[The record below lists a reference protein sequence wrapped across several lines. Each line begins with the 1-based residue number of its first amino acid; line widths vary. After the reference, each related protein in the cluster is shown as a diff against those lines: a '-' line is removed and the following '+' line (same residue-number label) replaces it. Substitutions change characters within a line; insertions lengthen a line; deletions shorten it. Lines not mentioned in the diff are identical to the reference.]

1 MISIIIPTRNEA
13 RSLPATLAAIRA
25 AAGAT
30 RHEVVVVDAASEDE
44 TIAIAEENGARIIA
58 RATPQRAAQM
68 NVGAENAR
76 GEILL
81 FLHAD
86 TLIPAGALQKIAAAL
101 TDSRVVGGAFA
112 RRYASLSWLLRA
124 TCFLAGLR
132 ARFSGWFLGDQ
143 GIFVRA
149 EVFRQLHGFQ
159 YFPLFEDLDFSRR
172 LRAAGRVV
180 TLWPPVLSSARRFAA
195 RGPARTTWSDFL
207 LTLRYLRGTSPN
219 ELASAHSRQNQPR
232 KIPSALPVSA
242 R

>member
-13 RSLPATLAAIRA
+13 RSLPATLAAISV
-25 AAGAT
+25 AT
-30 RHEVVVVDAASEDE
+30 GEVPTEVLVVDATSTDE
-44 TIAIAEENGARIIA
+44 TVALAQKSGARVITSS
-58 RATPQRAAQM
+58 TPQRAAQM
-68 NVGAENAR
+68 NLGAKNAR

-86 TLIPAGALQKIAAAL
+86 TILPANAFQKIEAAL
-101 TDSRVVGGAFA
+101 GDTRVVGGAFA
-112 RRYASLSWLLRA
+112 RRYQSRSWLLRA
-124 TCFLAGLR
+124 TCFLASLR

-149 EVFRQLHGFQ
+149 EMFRQLHGFQ
-159 YFPLFEDLDFSRR
+159 NFPLFEDLDFSRR
-172 LRAAGRVV
+172 LRATGRVV

-219 ELASAHSRQNQPR
+219 ELASARSRQSQSR
-232 KIPSALPVSA
+232 KIPSPLPVSA